1 MSINADPFGLPDGG
15 TTTTGQLV
23 MSIAQSG
30 SDNGLKCFETLV
42 KAVCNT
48 VDKPEEPRY
57 RELRRDV
64 AAVVQV
70 DAVPACAML
79 LRRLGFK
86 DMGDRYRLQNSGL
99 RSSEV
104 ARFQSALNELEH
116 CSDLVVRLA
125 PAIHALGLHWTKP
138 DGSSTFM
145 PGPTYRERQQRDRDL
160 LQSARNGGSWTGQTA
175 PGDLPSAEDEEDAQ
189 LQEALRLSM
198 IESSNPWLRALLR
211 ASMRERLRTKTIAIT
226 DRKSDAAMVLSGS
239 LASRMRLRSC
249 ETTMDR
255 SSVRLPVNPLPVDA
269 LNPFQAPSDQT
280 IKRVTALETS
290 MMEITRRLDD
300 WTEVTRQGIADLRAE
315 IGAVKLEQ
323 RFSQTL
329 RNAPNEGDVL
339 NGFRQD
345 AATGTPLEGGKQAED
360 SGEGL
365 KHRFEVFEEKLSAIH
380 SEHMLDTT
388 SMRERL
394 EAALQQSD
402 SQTSRADELQAL
414 LKEEEG
420 RRMLLF
426 VRLEAVEAS
435 LQDLRTN
442 QRDIASANEVTE
454 RVLKGEL
461 KKEASGMLQE
471 LDARLKALESSAA
484 TDTVAA
490 VQSNTAADLGEMRAS
505 LLSSTNDIQRL
516 AKEVATIREEHDQA
530 IGDLGS
536 LTERVAKS
544 AIAGIQRSEVEL
556 SQLILARVEPR
567 VASLEAKIGGTQA
580 EDLTESTETGI
591 MGATRHVA
599 ETSSSEVEPSWVQDE
614 RKSQGKGP
622 DGPDNLR
629 QGVKDKLQGI
639 TDAVQQVL
647 GALES
652 GEKVGETRPP
662 GTLDKQR
669 MQESSQP
676 TSALAAPDFWQASRE
691 VLSANPRT
699 ASKATCCQYKLSR
712 GKDLEISIPSEL
724 EEAFPLPLRV
734 RNTFIDVGDDEQLSE
749 QTAQSAPARHAGRI
763 HQLWREGFS
772 TPCKSP
778 VGPQLKETVECP
790 PPKPVLRLVDVLP
803 GNPEPLVGNSYDG
816 YDGCGRTQRTPW
828 ADLSAGCQGTSNGP
842 PDSAPAARLG
852 LVNLN
857 PPSPTP
863 AAAVP
868 SPFIHGM
875 YSTSKTE
882 TKVQDVKT
890 PPCWGG
896 IWHPSQG
903 ETWQPRLER
912 FDRDRFDRF
921 DRQGCQGHPVPP
933 VPTSLG
939 CRPPEMV
946 PQVPVP
952 CIPSTHVRKPFG
964 EPWLTRTKPQVDSY
978 PVGPL
983 ATSPLVT
990 VPAPVGPAP
999 GSFELPS
1006 IGSQG
1011 HSVGQCKPCAFLHT
1025 KGCDN
1030 GAVCKFCHLCEPGEK
1045 KRRQKEKRQM
1055 MRGSSLPSRC
1065 AVKDGL
1071 PHVLAKGRGW
1081 PALAAEGTAGTEP
1094 DMGAEGCCTVL
1105 APSEILD
1112 SEPWSEIPG
1121 TEGFV
1126 GQIANDIDR
1135 ELAEPRP
1142 RPLIFP
1148 FSTVVASAQCHRLV
1162 RHVASE
1168 GPKEFRLSA
1177 LLSSRRLCRDT
1188 ARFQE
1193 PTPRGW
1199 DRLGTSP
1206 PSSIACTP
1214 ERRATMARADSE
1226 PTKAPAAASEV
1237 HCVPTFFRLGPFVWA
1252 FVAFSSV
1259 LHFFEQ
1265 YLEWRQLQ
1273 KNRETAVPAEFQGVV
1288 DESKF
1293 LESQVYQ
1300 KDKRLFGFVKD
1311 WVSFIYDKVQLFLIT
1326 PWLWHYAV
1334 AVFGEEA
1341 EYSCTLFWL
1350 FLLQWVEKPISIPF
1364 SLYSNFVVE
1373 DSWLPWLLDPCFS
1386 CIEYGSEAHRERLSR
1401 TRDSPRPDT

>member
-1 MSINADPFGLPDGG
+1 MVLAES
-15 TTTTGQLV
+15 QLRV
-23 MSIAQSG
+23 ESLMPRWLFQAAEKLAKQRW
-30 SDNGLKCFETLV
+30 
-42 KAVCNT
+42 T
-48 VDKPEEPRY
+48 V
-57 RELRRDV
+57 
-64 AAVVQV
+64 
-70 DAVPACAML
+70 
-79 LRRLGFK
+79 
-86 DMGDRYRLQNSGL
+86 
-99 RSSEV
+99 SEV
-104 ARFQSALNELEH
+104 KQ
-116 CSDLVVRLA
+116 
-125 PAIHALGLHWTKP
+125 
-138 DGSSTFM
+138 
-145 PGPTYRERQQRDRDL
+145 
-160 LQSARNGGSWTGQTA
+160 
-175 PGDLPSAEDEEDAQ
+175 
-189 LQEALRLSM
+189 
-198 IESSNPWLRALLR
+198 
-211 ASMRERLRTKTIAIT
+211 
-226 DRKSDAAMVLSGS
+226 
-239 LASRMRLRSC
+239 
-249 ETTMDR
+249 
-255 SSVRLPVNPLPVDA
+255 SSVRLPVNPLPVDE
-269 LNPFQAPSDQT
+269 LNPFQAHSDQT

-290 MMEITRRLDD
+290 MMEVTRRLDD
-300 WTEVTRQGIADLRAE
+300 WTEVTREGIADLRAE

-339 NGFRQD
+339 NGFQQD
-345 AATGTPLEGGKQAED
+345 AATSTPLEAEGI
-360 SGEGL
+360 GEDL

-394 EAALQQSD
+394 EAALRDSD

-414 LKEEEG
+414 LKEEQG

-461 KKEASGMLQE
+461 KKEASGMLHE
-471 LDARLKALESSAA
+471 LDVRLKALESSAT

-490 VQSNTAADLGEMRAS
+490 DQNITAADLGEIRAS
-505 LLSSTNDIQRL
+505 LSSSTNDILRL

-591 MGATRHVA
+591 IKTTRPVA
-599 ETSSSEVEPSWVQDE
+599 ETSSSEVKPSWVAQDE
-614 RKSQGKGP
+614 RKSQGQGR
-622 DGPDNLR
+622 DSRR
-629 QGVKDKLQGI
+629 QGVQDKLQGI

-652 GEKVGETRPP
+652 GEKVGERPP
-662 GTLDKQR
+662 GTDKQH
-669 MQESSQP
+669 MQSSP
-676 TSALAAPDFWQASRE
+676 TSAHAHDFWQGMAWCFAQLGSPE
-691 VLSANPRT
+691 CNPRCLESHLLPMYSDPPNLPT
-699 ASKATCCQYKLSR
+699 LLTSRGPLGPCGRDKLSR

-724 EEAFPLPLRV
+724 EESFPLPLRV

-790 PPKPVLRLVDVLP
+790 PSKPVLRLVDVLP
-803 GNPEPLVGNSYDG
+803 GNPEPPLAGNSYDG

-828 ADLSAGCQGTSNGP
+828 ADLSAGTSNGP
-842 PDSAPAARLG
+842 ADSAPAARLG

-921 DRQGCQGHPVPP
+921 DRFDRQGCQGHPVPP

-952 CIPSTHVRKPFG
+952 CIPSTHVRKPYG

-1011 HSVGQCKPCAFLHT
+1011 HSVGQCTWAELLH
-1025 KGCDN
+1025 
-1030 GAVCKFCHLCEPGEK
+1030 A
-1045 KRRQKEKRQM
+1045 
-1055 MRGSSLPSRC
+1055 
-1065 AVKDGL
+1065 
-1071 PHVLAKGRGW
+1071 
-1081 PALAAEGTAGTEP
+1081 
-1094 DMGAEGCCTVL
+1094 
-1105 APSEILD
+1105 
-1112 SEPWSEIPG
+1112 
-1121 TEGFV
+1121 
-1126 GQIANDIDR
+1126 
-1135 ELAEPRP
+1135 
-1142 RPLIFP
+1142 
-1148 FSTVVASAQCHRLV
+1148 
-1162 RHVASE
+1162 
-1168 GPKEFRLSA
+1168 
-1177 LLSSRRLCRDT
+1177 
-1188 ARFQE
+1188 
-1193 PTPRGW
+1193 
-1199 DRLGTSP
+1199 
-1206 PSSIACTP
+1206 
-1214 ERRATMARADSE
+1214 
-1226 PTKAPAAASEV
+1226 
-1237 HCVPTFFRLGPFVWA
+1237 
-1252 FVAFSSV
+1252 
-1259 LHFFEQ
+1259 
-1265 YLEWRQLQ
+1265 
-1273 KNRETAVPAEFQGVV
+1273 
-1288 DESKF
+1288 
-1293 LESQVYQ
+1293 
-1300 KDKRLFGFVKD
+1300 
-1311 WVSFIYDKVQLFLIT
+1311 
-1326 PWLWHYAV
+1326 
-1334 AVFGEEA
+1334 
-1341 EYSCTLFWL
+1341 
-1350 FLLQWVEKPISIPF
+1350 
-1364 SLYSNFVVE
+1364 
-1373 DSWLPWLLDPCFS
+1373 
-1386 CIEYGSEAHRERLSR
+1386 
-1401 TRDSPRPDT
+1401 